1 MLPVRPLTIEDL
13 EKAFELS
20 SLAGWN
26 QTRDDWRLLLESGE
40 ACLAI
45 EAERRL
51 ASTATLICYGR
62 KLAWVGM
69 VLTHPDFRRRGFAR
83 RLMNG
88 IMERA
93 RELEVATVKLDATD
107 FGRSLYESFGFREEQ
122 PVERWVRPGIS
133 DETELPRGRIVR
145 GDGYVGNRPGRV
157 NRYLGPCVAQNAE
170 TARVLIGEMLA
181 RAPEVGWFWDLLP
194 ENGAA
199 VKIARELGFERVR
212 TLTRMVW
219 GRDLRENEEQV
230 FAISGFELG

>member
-1 MLPVRPLTIEDL
+1 VAIRPLTAEDIDD
-13 EKAFELS
+13 AFELS

-26 QTRDDWRLLLESGE
+26 QTRDDWRLLLETGQ

-45 EAERRL
+45 EEERRL
-51 ASTATLICYGR
+51 ASTATLMCYGR

-83 RLMNG
+83 LLMSG

-93 RELEVATVKLDATD
+93 CELGMATVKLDATD
-107 FGRSLYESFGFREEQ
+107 FGRSLYESFGFRDEQ
-122 PVERWVRPGIS
+122 PVERWQRLGAS
-133 DETELPRGRIVR
+133 DETDLPRGRIMLD
-145 GDGYVGNRPGRV
+145 GGYVGDRPGRL

-170 TARVLIGEMLA
+170 AAHALISGMLS

-194 ENGAA
+194 ENRAA
-199 VKIARELGFERVR
+199 VQLARGLGFERVR

-219 GRDLRENEEQV
+219 GRDLREHEEQV

>member
-1 MLPVRPLTIEDL
+1 MRPLTAEDIE
-13 EKAFELS
+13 EAFELS

-26 QTRDDWRLLLESGE
+26 QTRDDWRLLLETGE

-45 EAERRL
+45 EEERRL
-51 ASTATLICYGR
+51 VSTATLICYGR

-83 RLMNG
+83 VLMNG

-93 RELEVATVKLDATD
+93 CELGVATVKLDATD
-107 FGRSLYESFGFREEQ
+107 FGRNLYESFGFRVEQ
-122 PVERWVRPGIS
+122 PVERWQREGPA
-133 DETELPRGRIVR
+133 DRTELPAGRIMH
-145 GDGYVGNRPGRV
+145 GDGYVGDRPGRL
-157 NRYLGPCVAQNAE
+157 NRYLGPCVAQNAA
-170 TARVLIGEMLA
+170 TAHSLISGMLS
-181 RAPEVGWFWDLLP
+181 RAPRVGWFWDLLP

-219 GRDLRENEEQV
+219 GRDLRENEERV